1 MRWFVLWM
9 LLAGS
14 ASAQEVGSAPE
25 LKVGTLAHGQFDL
38 VDQRGTWVLVNFWA
52 TWCAPCLKEMPE
64 LDEYDREHEELKI
77 IGLAF
82 EETSAEEL
90 SAFLKTRPVSYPI
103 ALIDVYTPPAGW
115 DVPRGLPLSI
125 LLGPDGK
132 VAKKFLGPITG
143 KDLDTAMQASGQ

>member
-1 MRWFVLWM
+1 MRWFWMTVL
-9 LLAGS
+9 LIGS
-14 ASAQEVGSAPE
+14 ASAQELGSGPE
-25 LKVGTLAHGQFDL
+25 LKVETLAHGEFDL
-38 VDQRGTWVLVNFWA
+38 AAQRGSWVLVNFWA

-82 EETSAEEL
+82 EETSAEDL
-90 SAFLKTRPVSYPI
+90 SAFLKARPVSYPI

-125 LLGPDGK
+125 LVGPEGK

-143 KDLDTAMQASGQ
+143 KDLDSAMQTSGQ